1 MAHTKSAEKKIRQYR
16 EQRTRNNAAKSL
28 IKSKSRKLST
38 AVAAKDSATIKQT
51 YAELCSSL
59 DKAVKR
65 GNIKK
70 QTAIRRKARAARAM
84 RLAKTA

>member
-1 MAHTKSAEKKIRQYR
+1 MAHTKSAKRKIRQYR

-28 IKSKSRKLST
+28 IKTTTRKLGTGVVQKDAS
-38 AVAAKDSATIKQT
+38 AVKNA
-51 YAELCSSL
+51 YAELCSVL

-70 QTAIRRKARAARAM
+70 ETAIRRKARAAKAM
-84 RLAKTA
+84 RAALAK